1 MSSHH
6 AWDQRLRQCP
16 PRQDAH
22 QPFDMAGE
30 ATTLLS
36 HPSPT
41 ASRCASSKWSTV
53 GNSKRFRTVNVL
65 EVICEHGKRRGVP
78 YRCTTTEPPLGNKS
92 ADLRGGRLGPGP
104 GFNTM
109 RRPGQVWRRGGRNA
123 PVACPHSQPKAGS
136 AARRRPTAGRGT
148 PGTSSLSESRAGE
161 PSLPD
166 DMCASPSRS
175 RLGGSA
181 VVRADTPWTRVAPL
195 WSALKRFGPR
205 DGPDP
210 SLVKLSSP
218 GVKTLPTLS
227 ARPPLS
233 SSEMFMQRA
242 LRAGSGAS
250 QLEHSLAGERLVRCA
265 LLVNRWGAAA
275 SCWQ

>member
-1 MSSHH
+1 
-6 AWDQRLRQCP
+6 
-16 PRQDAH
+16 
-22 QPFDMAGE
+22 MAGE

-41 ASRCASSKWSTV
+41 ASRCASSKWSIV
-53 GNSKRFRTVNVL
+53 GNSKRFRTVSL
-65 EVICEHGKRRGVP
+65 LDVICEHGKRRGVP

-123 PVACPHSQPKAGS
+123 PVACPRSQPKAGN
-136 AARRRPTAGRGT
+136 AARPQPTGRGAGRGAGPAALPRLAARGLT
-148 PGTSSLSESRAGE
+148 PGTSSLSESWKRAGE

-166 DMCASPSRS
+166 ELCASLSKS
-175 RLGGSA
+175 RLRGCA
-181 VVRADTPWTRVAPL
+181 VVRADTPWTRAASS
-195 WSALKRFGPR
+195 WSAQKRFGPR

-218 GVKTLPTLS
+218 GAKTLPTLS
-227 ARPPLS
+227 ARPPPS
-233 SSEMFMQRA
+233 SSLMSMPTRS
-242 LRAGSGAS
+242 AGWERVARNARRR
-250 QLEHSLAGERLVRCA
+250 SLSTRSPVSAWCAARC
-265 LLVNRWGAAA
+265 R
-275 SCWQ
+275 

>member
-1 MSSHH
+1 MGTKPKESTPKFGAGCTGS
-6 AWDQRLRQCP
+6 RQ
-16 PRQDAH
+16 
-22 QPFDMAGE
+22 
-30 ATTLLS
+30 
-36 HPSPT
+36 
-41 ASRCASSKWSTV
+41 
-53 GNSKRFRTVNVL
+53 
-65 EVICEHGKRRGVP
+65 
-78 YRCTTTEPPLGNKS
+78 
-92 ADLRGGRLGPGP
+92 
-104 GFNTM
+104 
-109 RRPGQVWRRGGRNA
+109 
-123 PVACPHSQPKAGS
+123 
-136 AARRRPTAGRGT
+136 
-148 PGTSSLSESRAGE
+148 AGE

-166 DMCASPSRS
+166 DMCASPLRS

-195 WSALKRFGPR
+195 WSAQKRFGPR

-265 LLVNRWGAAA
+265 LLVNRWGGCSKLLAMTMR
-275 SCWQ
+275 CWQGAGGLLSSR